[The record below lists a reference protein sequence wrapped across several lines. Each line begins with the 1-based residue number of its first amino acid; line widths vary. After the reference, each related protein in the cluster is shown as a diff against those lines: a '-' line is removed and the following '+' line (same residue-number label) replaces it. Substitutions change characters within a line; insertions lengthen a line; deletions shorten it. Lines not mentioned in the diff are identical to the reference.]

1 MASIMA
7 GLPKVIASRPVD
19 RRRSR
24 PRPHATALD
33 AQCQTAK
40 LQGQALTLTFSFATF
55 GAGTPP
61 AMRSMARPPRVFG
74 PGLLYHVIAR
84 GNRRETVFFDHSDYE
99 TYLRRLAVYRA
110 RYAVTLH
117 AYCLMPNHVHL
128 VLGTA
133 ALPLDRFMQ
142 CLQQSYTQ
150 RFNRRY
156 AQVGHV
162 FQGRYKAFPCATDEY
177 LVTLVRYV
185 HLNPVRA
192 GLAAH
197 AEDYPY
203 SGHRAYLGEMAA
215 GLVDPTLVLGLVGGT
230 SGYVRLVA
238 GDPVDIEPRGGRRP
252 RAHVGL
258 HTHHWASALRVLA
271 RGLRVHIDVLHGAG
285 RGRSGEPGAGGGR
298 LRTGP
303 PPGISPDGRR
313 RRAGSEPRDGEH
325 RGERGR
331 PAVARG

>member
-1 MASIMA
+1 
-7 GLPKVIASRPVD
+7 
-19 RRRSR
+19 
-24 PRPHATALD
+24 
-33 AQCQTAK
+33 
-40 LQGQALTLTFSFATF
+40 
-55 GAGTPP
+55 
-61 AMRSMARPPRVFG
+61 MARPPRVFG
-74 PGLLYHVIAR
+74 PGLLYHVIVR
-84 GNRRETVFFDHSDYE
+84 GNHRETVFLDHSDYE
-99 TYLRRLAVYRA
+99 TYLHRLAVYRA

-185 HLNPVRA
+185 HQNPVRA

-215 GLVDPTLVLGLVGGT
+215 GLVDPTFVLGLVGGT

-238 GDPVDIEPRGGRRP
+238 GDPVGHRARGGRRP
-252 RAHVGL
+252 RA
-258 HTHHWASALRVLA
+258 TSASTAHHWGPRYGFWLTGFVSTSMCSTGLA
-271 RGLRVHIDVLHGAG
+271 AEVRRAG
-285 RGRSGEPGAGGGR
+285 RGRLAAYVLVRRLGYRLTDVAAVLGR
-298 LRTGP
+298 NLATASIAVREV
-303 PPGISPDGRR
+303 GRR
-313 RRAGSEPRDGEH
+313 LPEDETAARQV
-325 RGERGR
+325 ERLVESLVESLETKVK
-331 PAVARG
+331 A

>member
-1 MASIMA
+1 
-7 GLPKVIASRPVD
+7 
-19 RRRSR
+19 
-24 PRPHATALD
+24 
-33 AQCQTAK
+33 
-40 LQGQALTLTFSFATF
+40 
-55 GAGTPP
+55 
-61 AMRSMARPPRVFG
+61 MARPPRVFG
-74 PGLLYHVIAR
+74 PGLLYHVIVR
-84 GNRRETVFFDHSDYE
+84 GNHRETVFFDHSDYE

-185 HLNPVRA
+185 HQNPVRA

-215 GLVDPTLVLGLVGGT
+215 GLVDPTFVLGLVGGT

-238 GDPVDIEPRGGRRP
+238 GDPVDIEPEAAGGPGPRRP
-252 RAHVGL
+252 PHASLG
-258 HTHHWASALRVLA
+258 SALRVLA
-271 RGLRVHIDVLHGAG
+271 HGLRVHIDVLHGAG
-285 RGRSGEPGAGGGR
+285 RGGPASRARAVAAYVLVRRLGYRLTDVAAVLGR
-298 LRTGP
+298 NLATASIAVREV
-303 PPGISPDGRR
+303 GRR
-313 RRAGSEPRDGEH
+313 LPEDETAARQV
-325 RGERGR
+325 ERLVESLVESLETKVK
-331 PAVARG
+331 A